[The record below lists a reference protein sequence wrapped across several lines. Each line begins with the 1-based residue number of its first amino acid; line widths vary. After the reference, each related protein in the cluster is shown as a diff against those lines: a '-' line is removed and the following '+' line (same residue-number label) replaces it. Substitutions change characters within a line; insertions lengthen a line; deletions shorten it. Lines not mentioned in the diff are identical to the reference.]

1 MRVQLNRQKNKEN
14 KEMFGNAL
22 TILLWVL
29 HDKFGFGNKRLE
41 RLIDEIDKFNEDFN
55 AGLIDPKELIEQ
67 LEEETKIKIKYEGVW
82 LMKFSELT
90 KPELDEIIENA
101 NFTEEELRIFKLLV
115 GNMSLEQV
123 SQRLM
128 LSKAT
133 ISRRIKDM
141 KIKIERADNMVKT
154 IPIWEKVALTI
165 EEASE
170 YSNIGIN
177 RISNMLNEI
186 SCPFVLK
193 VGNKRLVKRKE
204 FEKYIEKS
212 REI

>member
-1 MRVQLNRQKNKEN
+1 
-14 KEMFGNAL
+14 
-22 TILLWVL
+22 
-29 HDKFGFGNKRLE
+29 
-41 RLIDEIDKFNEDFN
+41 
-55 AGLIDPKELIEQ
+55 
-67 LEEETKIKIKYEGVW
+67 
-82 LMKFSELT
+82 MKFSELT

-101 NFTEEELRIFKLLV
+101 NFTDEELRIFKLLV
-115 GNMSLEQV
+115 GNMSLEQI

-133 ISRRIKDM
+133 VSRRVKDI
-141 KIKIERADNMVKT
+141 KIKIERADKMVKT
-154 IPIWEKVALTI
+154 IPIWEKVTLTV

-186 SCPFVLK
+186 NCPFVLR

-204 FEKYIEKS
+204 FERYIEKS
-212 REI
+212 NEI

>member
-1 MRVQLNRQKNKEN
+1 
-14 KEMFGNAL
+14 
-22 TILLWVL
+22 
-29 HDKFGFGNKRLE
+29 
-41 RLIDEIDKFNEDFN
+41 
-55 AGLIDPKELIEQ
+55 
-67 LEEETKIKIKYEGVW
+67 
-82 LMKFSELT
+82 MKFSELT

-101 NFTEEELRIFKLLV
+101 NFTDEELRIFKLLV
-115 GNMSLEQV
+115 GNMSLEQI

-133 ISRRIKDM
+133 VSRRVKDI
-141 KIKIERADNMVKT
+141 KIKIERAGEMVKT
-154 IPIWEKVALTI
+154 IPIWEKVTLTV

-186 SCPFVLK
+186 NCPFVLR

-204 FEKYIEKS
+204 FERYIEKNN
-212 REI
+212 EI

>member
-1 MRVQLNRQKNKEN
+1 
-14 KEMFGNAL
+14 
-22 TILLWVL
+22 
-29 HDKFGFGNKRLE
+29 
-41 RLIDEIDKFNEDFN
+41 
-55 AGLIDPKELIEQ
+55 
-67 LEEETKIKIKYEGVW
+67 
-82 LMKFSELT
+82 MKFSELT

-101 NFTEEELRIFKLLV
+101 NFTDEELRIFKLLV
-115 GNMSLEQV
+115 GNMSLEQI

-133 ISRRIKDM
+133 VSRRVKD
-141 KIKIERADNMVKT
+141 IKIERADEMVKT
-154 IPIWEKVALTI
+154 IPIWEKVTLTV

-204 FEKYIEKS
+204 FERYIEKS
-212 REI
+212 NEI